1 MPDSSPVIHR
11 AQKRRAKRLQNG
23 IVLSVTTLAHP
34 LSKFGN
40 RPRTIALIELE
51 DNTRVM
57 GALSKPCAI
66 GEAVRPRMTLSSVN
80 EEGLRVYDVNYE
92 PIALKPVLEPE
103 FHGYMLA
110 LTGPSGVGK
119 STVSKLLVHAF
130 ASIVSPV
137 PIITTRKRKKG
148 DDGEYRYV
156 SARVFDEMIKNNELA
171 AWTDIPAGEE
181 DRRYAYAK
189 SDMEKIWKSGNLP
202 VVITEMHLLQGLAKT
217 YGRRSILS
225 FGLLPPGKSK
235 RAMLSALLHR
245 LRERGRET
253 EEQMAH
259 RIKNAEKDLAFFT
272 ERKDLFD
279 HLLVNEDLDA
289 MLKMVKERVPG
300 LREA

>member
-1 MPDSSPVIHR
+1 MPDTSPVLHR

-23 IVLSVTTLAHP
+23 VVVSVTTLAHP

-40 RPRTIALIELE
+40 RPRTIGLIELA
-51 DNTRVM
+51 DGTRVM
-57 GALSKPCAI
+57 GALSKPCMI
-66 GEAVRPRMTLSSVN
+66 GESVRPRMMLSSIN
-80 EEGLRVYDVNYE
+80 HEGLRVYDVNYE
-92 PIALKPVLEPE
+92 PLAQKPVLEPE
-103 FHGYMLA
+103 FHGYILA

-119 STVSKLLVHAF
+119 STVSRLLVHAF

-148 DDGEYRYV
+148 DAGEYRYV
-156 SARVFDEMIKNNELA
+156 SAEVFDALKNKNELA

-189 SDMEKIWKSGNLP
+189 EDIEKIWKSGNLP
-202 VVITEMHLLQGLAKT
+202 VVITEMHLLQGLKKT

-259 RIKNAEKDLAFFT
+259 RIKNAEKDLAFFS

-279 HLLVNEDLDA
+279 HLVVNEDLDA
-289 MLKMVKERVPG
+289 MLKMFKERIPG
-300 LREA
+300 LRET